1 MVPLIKLQMPYQRMD
16 GRLLE
21 ISQKYSERDSANT
34 VFPSTI
40 RSIVSGYSSFP
51 NNAKKLTIFCRSV
64 ADVSLTYS
72 LVDVALSLQSSVSG
86 SGFGSRPN
94 STAKGEQPVDECT
107 AVCERTQHLE
117 QRTVSVLQESICLW
131 MAALEVCSL
140 VCVQYLEQPESREHA
155 HKLFCHIPRAHVW
168 RFQSALGGSHR
179 AEEVRELVADL
190 AGITWSR
197 VTEES
202 ARKAERSAID

>member
-1 MVPLIKLQMPYQRMD
+1 MMMMAWQ
-16 GRLLE
+16 
-21 ISQKYSERDSANT
+21 
-34 VFPSTI
+34 
-40 RSIVSGYSSFP
+40 
-51 NNAKKLTIFCRSV
+51 RSV
-64 ADVSLTYS
+64 TARTINEQIWAAPQISIIRDRIFLAENIPLSITPEVAPESLPHLALTYS

-140 VCVQYLEQPESREHA
+140 VCVQYLE
-155 HKLFCHIPRAHVW
+155 
-168 RFQSALGGSHR
+168 
-179 AEEVRELVADL
+179 
-190 AGITWSR
+190 
-197 VTEES
+197 
-202 ARKAERSAID
+202 